1 MSMQGF
7 SMSQTTTVTQ
17 LPPGPGSGKPPRH
30 WAIVRDAFSAD
41 ECERLCAGFA
51 DLDAKDG
58 GLVAGRF
65 DQKVRQSALVWLPEA
80 DGFEWVSRRMTRLA
94 ADANRDVFRYALDG
108 FEEQLQLAS
117 YGPGHY
123 YDWHIDRGRGAVAG
137 RRKLTMSVQLTDPE
151 DYVGGE
157 FELNADGRPFKVP
170 ADRGA
175 AVVFPAHTLHRVA
188 PVVSGNRLSLV
199 AWVHGPDFV

>member
-1 MSMQGF
+1 MSHTSTASF
-7 SMSQTTTVTQ
+7 I
-17 LPPGPGSGKPPRH
+17 PPGPGGGKPPRH
-30 WAIVRDAFSAD
+30 WAIIKDAFSFD
-41 ECERLCAGFA
+41 ECERLCAAFD
-51 DLDAKDG
+51 DLGANDG

-65 DQKVRQSALVWLPEA
+65 DQKVRQSALVWLPEGDA
-80 DGFEWVSRRMTRLA
+80 FAWVSQRMTRLA

-137 RRKLTMSVQLTDPE
+137 RRKLTMSVQLTDPA

-157 FELNADGRPFKVP
+157 FELNADGRPFQVP
-170 ADRGA
+170 VDRGA